1 MLSSSERKVSYI
13 GDLVPLLGEVLFII
27 IRFILIELVK
37 GDVEILSQHKGY
49 SLLV

>member
-1 MLSSSERKVSYI
+1 M
-13 GDLVPLLGEVLFII
+13 GDLVPLLGEALLIV

-37 GDVEILSQHKGY
+37 GDVEILSEHKGY